1 MITNTGKTIL
11 AKYLIGQTPS
21 YASHIAIG
29 CGAKPV
35 SSNYEFT
42 SQELAAQKNKTRLD
56 FEMLRAPIISKGYV
70 TENGVSK
77 VVLTAELPS
86 EERYE
91 ITEVGIFSSGL
102 NPSAGPQDSKTIY
115 SFSQAENWEY
125 HSQTLAGQ
133 IPIVYEPLDTEDNP
147 NVIAGEYIVNGTMTE
162 TPVIQ
167 TNADNKIFTNS
178 ERLSRNERCRFLNNM
193 ILVAGDYANLSAGP
207 NGLDVEDGSNH
218 LHLNGISLD
227 FDKNFPNDQ
236 IKLAFSLINKDGESA
251 EVPDAVRILLEFAST
266 DVYNSGEWAKFEVD
280 VYHSSFENAPENA
293 TTENFET
300 NRYIVATKELQE
312 LTKSNGFTW
321 SAVNSVRAYCSV
333 IKNDQPTN
341 NYYVALDA
349 IRLENIGSIN
359 PLYGMTGYST
369 IKNVD
374 ARPIIKLANT
384 TNLIE
389 FRFSMDV
396 M

>member
-29 CGAKPV
+29 CGSKPV
-35 SSNYEFT
+35 NSNYSFT
-42 SQELAAQKNKTRLD
+42 EQELNAQKNKNRLD

-70 TENGVSK
+70 TEDGVSK

-91 ITEVGIFSSGL
+91 ITEVGIFSAGS

-125 HSQTLAGQ
+125 HSETLAGQ

-147 NVIAGEYIVNGTMTE
+147 NVIAGEYVYNGAMTSM
-162 TPVIQ
+162 PVIQ

-178 ERLSRNERCRFLNNM
+178 ERVDRHERCRFLNNI
-193 ILVAGDYANLSAGP
+193 ILVSGDYANLSLSGG
-207 NGLDVEDGSNH
+207 NLSVSNNSNH

-236 IKLAFSLINKDGESA
+236 IKLSFSLINKDGEST
-251 EVPDAVRILLEFAST
+251 ELPDSVKILLEFAST
-266 DVYNSGEWAKFEVD
+266 DIYNSGEWARFEVD
-280 VYHSSFENAPENA
+280 IYNSSYESAPVGA
-293 TTENFET
+293 RTEDFAT
-300 NRYIVATKELQE
+300 NRYFVVTKELQG
-312 LTKSNGFTW
+312 LKKSNGFTW
-321 SAVNSVRAYCSV
+321 AAVNSARIYCSV
-333 IKNDQPTN
+333 IKDDEPTN
-341 NYYVALDA
+341 NYYVGLDA
-349 IRLENIGSIN
+349 LRLENVGSIN
-359 PLYGMTGYST
+359 PLYGMTGYSI
-369 IKNVD
+369 IKNID

-389 FRFSMDV
+389 FRFAVDV